1 MPVFQSVNITV
12 LQDSQGGKGNAMGKL
27 EGRLALVTGA
37 SRGIGEHCARA
48 LCEQGARVA
57 LAARSE
63 DDLFR
68 VAAELANDPVVL
80 PIDLSKPGAGAELAA
95 SAVKALGGVDI
106 LVNNA
111 GIGEIKD
118 EDEMVMRV
126 NYHAPLET
134 TKALSRQMAD
144 RGRGSIIHMSSVAGA
159 TGVAELPTYGATKAA
174 LDSLTR
180 SQAAQLGKFGI
191 RVNAVAPGL
200 IITEMWEQGRKT
212 PGLADGL
219 ASHIALGR
227 WGEPEE
233 IGSVVAF
240 LAGDDAA
247 YITGQTIL
255 VDGGFH
261 GVTAWGNYF

>member
-1 MPVFQSVNITV
+1 
-12 LQDSQGGKGNAMGKL
+12 MGTL
-27 EGRLALVTGA
+27 DGRLALVTGA
-37 SRGIGEHCARA
+37 SRGIGEHCARSLA
-48 LCEQGARVA
+48 EQGARVA
-57 LAARSE
+57 LAARSK
-63 DDLFR
+63 DDLDK
-68 VAAELANDPVVL
+68 VAQDLPHDPVV
-80 PIDLSKPGAGAELAA
+80 IVADLAQQGAGVDLAH
-95 SAVKALGGVDI
+95 SAIEALGGVDI

-111 GIGEIKD
+111 GVSEIRG
-118 EDEMVMRV
+118 EDEMVMRL

-134 TKALSRQMAD
+134 TKALVRQMAE
-144 RGRGSIIHMSSVAGA
+144 RGHGSVIHMSSIAGA

-180 SQAAQLGKFGI
+180 SQAAQFGKFGV

-200 IITEMWEQGRKT
+200 IITEMWEEGRKT

-219 ASHIALGR
+219 AEHIALGR

-240 LAGDDAA
+240 LASDSAA
-247 YITGQTIL
+247 YVTGQTIV

-261 GVTAWGNYF
+261 AVTAWGDYL

>member
-1 MPVFQSVNITV
+1 M
-12 LQDSQGGKGNAMGKL
+12 AKL

-48 LCEQGARVA
+48 LSELGARVG

-63 DDLFR
+63 EDLHTL
-68 VAAELANDPVVL
+68 AAQLPNDPVVL
-80 PIDLSKPGAGAELAA
+80 PVDLAKPGAGADLAA
-95 SAVKALGGVDI
+95 AAVEALGGVDI

-111 GIGEIKD
+111 GISEIKG
-118 EDEMVMRV
+118 EDEQEMRV

-134 TKALSRQMAD
+134 TKALVRQMAE
-144 RGRGSIIHMSSVAGA
+144 RGNGSVIHMSSVAGA

-180 SQAAQLGKFGI
+180 SQAAQLGRFGI
-191 RVNAVAPGL
+191 RVTSVAPGL
-200 IITEMWEQGRKT
+200 IITEMWEEGRKT

-233 IGSVVAF
+233 VGSVVAF

-247 YITGQTIL
+247 YVTGQTIL

-261 GVTAWGNYF
+261 GVTAWGNYC

>member
-1 MPVFQSVNITV
+1 
-12 LQDSQGGKGNAMGKL
+12 MGTL
-27 EGRLALVTGA
+27 DGRLALVTGA
-37 SRGIGEHCARA
+37 SRGIGEHCARSLA
-48 LCEQGARVA
+48 QQGARVA
-57 LAARSE
+57 LAARSQ
-63 DDLFR
+63 DDLNK
-68 VAAELANDPVVL
+68 VAQDLPHDPVV
-80 PIDLSKPGAGAELAA
+80 IVADLAQQGAGVDLAH
-95 SAVKALGGVDI
+95 SAIEALGGVDI

-111 GIGEIKD
+111 GVSEIRG
-118 EDEMVMRV
+118 EDEKVTRL

-134 TKALSRQMAD
+134 TKALVRQMAE
-144 RGRGSIIHMSSVAGA
+144 RGHGSVVHMSSIAGA

-180 SQAAQLGKFGI
+180 SQAAQFGKYGV

-200 IITEMWEQGRKT
+200 IITEMWEEGRKT

-219 ASHIALGR
+219 AQHIALGR

-240 LAGDDAA
+240 LASDSAA
-247 YITGQTIL
+247 YVTGQTIV

-261 GVTAWGNYF
+261 AVTAWGDYL

>member
-1 MPVFQSVNITV
+1 
-12 LQDSQGGKGNAMGKL
+12 MGTL

-37 SRGIGEHCARA
+37 SRGIGEHCARSLA
-48 LCEQGARVA
+48 EQGARVA

-63 DDLFR
+63 QDLSR
-68 VAAELANDPVVL
+68 VAEGLPNDPVVL
-80 PIDLSKPGAGAELAA
+80 TADLAQPGAGGELAA
-95 SAVKALGGVDI
+95 AAVEALGGIDI

-111 GIGEIKD
+111 GASEIKGQ
-118 EDEMVMRV
+118 DEMIMRL

-134 TKALSRQMAD
+134 TKALIRQMAE
-144 RGRGSIIHMSSVAGA
+144 RGHGSVIHMSSIAGA

-180 SQAAQLGKFGI
+180 SQAAQFGKHGV

-200 IITEMWEQGRKT
+200 IITEMWEEGRKT
-212 PGLADGL
+212 PGLAEGL
-219 ASHIALGR
+219 AGHIALGR

-233 IGSVVAF
+233 ISSVVAF
-240 LAGDDAA
+240 LASDAA
-247 YITGQTIL
+247 SYVTGQTIV

-261 GVTAWGNYF
+261 GVTAWGDYF

>member
-1 MPVFQSVNITV
+1 
-12 LQDSQGGKGNAMGKL
+12 
-27 EGRLALVTGA
+27 
-37 SRGIGEHCARA
+37 
-48 LCEQGARVA
+48 VA
-57 LAARSE
+57 LAARSK
-63 DDLFR
+63 DDLDK
-68 VAAELANDPVVL
+68 VAQDLPHDPVV
-80 PIDLSKPGAGAELAA
+80 IVADLAQQGAGVDLAH
-95 SAVKALGGVDI
+95 SAIEALGGVDI

-111 GIGEIKD
+111 GVSEIRG
-118 EDEMVMRV
+118 EDEMVMRL

-134 TKALSRQMAD
+134 TKALVRQMAE
-144 RGRGSIIHMSSVAGA
+144 RGHGSVIHMSSIAGA

-180 SQAAQLGKFGI
+180 SQAAQFGKFGV

-200 IITEMWEQGRKT
+200 IITEMWEEGRKT

-219 ASHIALGR
+219 AEHIALGR

-240 LAGDDAA
+240 LASDSAA
-247 YITGQTIL
+247 YVTGQTIV

-261 GVTAWGNYF
+261 AVTAWGDYL

>member
-1 MPVFQSVNITV
+1 
-12 LQDSQGGKGNAMGKL
+12 MGTL
-27 EGRLALVTGA
+27 DGRLALVTGA
-37 SRGIGEHCARA
+37 SRGIGEHCARSLA
-48 LCEQGARVA
+48 QQGARVA
-57 LAARSE
+57 LAARSQ
-63 DDLFR
+63 DDLNK
-68 VAAELANDPVVL
+68 VAQDLPHDPVV
-80 PIDLSKPGAGAELAA
+80 IVADLAQQGAGVDLAH
-95 SAVKALGGVDI
+95 SAIEALGGVDI

-111 GIGEIKD
+111 GVSEIRG
-118 EDEMVMRV
+118 EDEMVMRL

-134 TKALSRQMAD
+134 TKALVRQMAE
-144 RGRGSIIHMSSVAGA
+144 RGHGSVVHMSSIAGA

-180 SQAAQLGKFGI
+180 SQAAQFGKYGV

-200 IITEMWEQGRKT
+200 IITEMWEEGRKT

-219 ASHIALGR
+219 AQHIALGR

-240 LAGDDAA
+240 LASDSAA
-247 YITGQTIL
+247 YVTGQTIV

-261 GVTAWGNYF
+261 AVTAWG

>member
-1 MPVFQSVNITV
+1 
-12 LQDSQGGKGNAMGKL
+12 MGTL
-27 EGRLALVTGA
+27 DGRLALVTGA
-37 SRGIGEHCARA
+37 SRGIGEHCARSLA
-48 LCEQGARVA
+48 QQGARVA
-57 LAARSE
+57 LAARSQ
-63 DDLFR
+63 DDLNK
-68 VAAELANDPVVL
+68 VAQDLPHDPVV
-80 PIDLSKPGAGAELAA
+80 IVADLAQQGAGVDLAH
-95 SAVKALGGVDI
+95 SAIEALGGVDI

-111 GIGEIKD
+111 GVSEIRG
-118 EDEMVMRV
+118 EDEMVMRL

-134 TKALSRQMAD
+134 TKALVRQMAE
-144 RGRGSIIHMSSVAGA
+144 RGHGSVVHMSSIAGA

-180 SQAAQLGKFGI
+180 SQAAQFGKYGV

-200 IITEMWEQGRKT
+200 IITEMWEEGRKT

-219 ASHIALGR
+219 AEHIALGR

-240 LAGDDAA
+240 LASDSAA
-247 YITGQTIL
+247 YVTGQTIV

-261 GVTAWGNYF
+261 AVTAWGDYL

>member
-1 MPVFQSVNITV
+1 
-12 LQDSQGGKGNAMGKL
+12 MGTL

-48 LCEQGARVA
+48 LAEQGARVA

-63 DDLFR
+63 QDLLR
-68 VAAELANDPVVL
+68 VAEDLPNDPVVL
-80 PIDLSKPGAGAELAA
+80 TADLAQPGAGGELAVA
-95 SAVKALGGVDI
+95 TLEALGGIDI

-111 GIGEIKD
+111 GVSEIKGQ
-118 EDEMVMRV
+118 DEMIMRL

-134 TKALSRQMAD
+134 TKALVRQMAE
-144 RGRGSIIHMSSVAGA
+144 RGHGSVIHMSSVAGA

-180 SQAAQLGKFGI
+180 SQAAQFGKHGV

-200 IITEMWEQGRKT
+200 IITEMWEEGRKT
-212 PGLADGL
+212 PGLAEGL
-219 ASHIALGR
+219 ADHIALGR
-227 WGEPEE
+227 WGEPQE
-233 IGSVVAF
+233 ISSVVTF
-240 LAGDDAA
+240 LASDAA
-247 YITGQTIL
+247 SYVTGQTII

-261 GVTAWGNYF
+261 GVTAWGDYF

>member
-1 MPVFQSVNITV
+1 
-12 LQDSQGGKGNAMGKL
+12 
-27 EGRLALVTGA
+27 
-37 SRGIGEHCARA
+37 
-48 LCEQGARVA
+48 VA
-57 LAARSE
+57 LAARSK
-63 DDLFR
+63 DDLDK
-68 VAAELANDPVVL
+68 VAQDLPHDPVV
-80 PIDLSKPGAGAELAA
+80 IVADLAQQGAGVDLAH
-95 SAVKALGGVDI
+95 SAIEALGGVDI

-111 GIGEIKD
+111 GVSEIRG
-118 EDEMVMRV
+118 EDEMVMRL

-134 TKALSRQMAD
+134 TKALVRQMAE
-144 RGRGSIIHMSSVAGA
+144 RGHGSVIHMSSIAGV

-180 SQAAQLGKFGI
+180 SQAAQFGKFGV

-200 IITEMWEQGRKT
+200 IITEMWEEGRKT

-219 ASHIALGR
+219 AEHIALGR

-240 LAGDDAA
+240 LASDSAA
-247 YITGQTIL
+247 YVTGQTVV

-261 GVTAWGNYF
+261 AVTAWGDYL

>member
-1 MPVFQSVNITV
+1 
-12 LQDSQGGKGNAMGKL
+12 MGTL
-27 EGRLALVTGA
+27 DGRLALVTGA
-37 SRGIGEHCARA
+37 SRGIGEHCARSLA
-48 LCEQGARVA
+48 QQGARVA
-57 LAARSE
+57 LAARSQ
-63 DDLFR
+63 DDLNK
-68 VAAELANDPVVL
+68 VAQDLPHDPVV
-80 PIDLSKPGAGAELAA
+80 IVADLAQQGAGVDLAH
-95 SAVKALGGVDI
+95 SAIEALGGVDI

-111 GIGEIKD
+111 GVSEIRG
-118 EDEMVMRV
+118 EDEMVMRL

-134 TKALSRQMAD
+134 TKALVRQMAE
-144 RGRGSIIHMSSVAGA
+144 RGHGSVVHMSSIAGA

-180 SQAAQLGKFGI
+180 SQAAQFGKYGV

-200 IITEMWEQGRKT
+200 IITEMWEEGRKT

-219 ASHIALGR
+219 AQHIALGR

-240 LAGDDAA
+240 LASDSAA
-247 YITGQTIL
+247 YVPGQTIV

-261 GVTAWGNYF
+261 AVTAWGDYL